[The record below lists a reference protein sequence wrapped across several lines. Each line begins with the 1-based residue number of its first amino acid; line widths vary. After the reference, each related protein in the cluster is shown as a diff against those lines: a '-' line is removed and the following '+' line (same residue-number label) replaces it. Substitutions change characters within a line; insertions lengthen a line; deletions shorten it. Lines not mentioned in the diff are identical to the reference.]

1 MISDDI
7 IGGFIFFG
15 IVAFFGVILLG
26 YLESQIARSVAAD
39 KDDRDRYI
47 N

>member
-1 MISDDI
+1 MSVTEDF
-7 IGGFIFFG
+7 IGGVIFFG
-15 IVAFFGVILLG
+15 IAAFFGVMLLG

-39 KDDRDRYI
+39 KDDRYI